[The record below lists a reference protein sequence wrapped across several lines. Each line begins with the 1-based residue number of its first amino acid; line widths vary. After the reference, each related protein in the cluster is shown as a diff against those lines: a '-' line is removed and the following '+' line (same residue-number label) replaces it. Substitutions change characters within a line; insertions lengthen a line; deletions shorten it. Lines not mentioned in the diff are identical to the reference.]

1 MGQNFLTA
9 NRVFQDYYI
18 RAEQWVAGKTAEMK
32 EQQGLNR
39 YFYTMG

>member
-18 RAEQWVAGKTAEMK
+18 TAEQWVAGKTTEMK